1 MSRLDYKFFYRRY
14 LPHLQPLGGT
24 FFITF
29 RLAGSLPKSV
39 LERWDQEKRQAARSV
54 VSRKV
59 EEEMHRRHFR
69 EMESLLHKA
78 EHGPLWL
85 GQERIA
91 DIVAEGLRYRD
102 GKVYRLDAY
111 CIMPNHVHIV
121 FAPMPESEQE
131 DYSLAKILQS
141 LKGRTA
147 RKSNQSL
154 DREGAFWEHE
164 SYDHCVRDEEEWGRT
179 VAYVLNNP
187 VKAGLVRDWKEWKWN
202 YFRCEEK

>member
-1 MSRLDYKFFYRRY
+1 MGRLDYRFFYRRY

-39 LERWDQEKRQAARSV
+39 LERWDQEKRQAAHSI
-54 VSRKV
+54 VSRKA
-59 EEEMHRRHFR
+59 EEEIDRRHFR

-78 EHGPLWL
+78 EQGPLWL
-85 GQERIA
+85 GEARIA

-121 FAPMPESEQE
+121 FAPMPEDEKE
-131 DYSLAKILQS
+131 DYSLAKILFS
-141 LKGRTA
+141 LKGRTS
-147 RKSNQSL
+147 RKANQSL
-154 DREGAFWEHE
+154 DRAGAF
-164 SYDHCVRDEEEWGRT
+164 
-179 VAYVLNNP
+179 
-187 VKAGLVRDWKEWKWN
+187 
-202 YFRCEEK
+202 

>member
-14 LPHLQPLGGT
+14 LPHLQPRGAT

-39 LERWDQEKRQAARSV
+39 LERWDREKWQAARSG

-78 EHGPLWL
+78 EQGPLWL
-85 GQERIA
+85 GEERIA
-91 DIVAEGLRYRD
+91 DIVDEGLRYRD

-121 FAPMPESEQE
+121 FAPMPEDDEG
-131 DYSLAKILQS
+131 DHSLAKILHS
-141 LKGRTA
+141 LKGRTSRRA
-147 RKSNQSL
+147 NQSL
-154 DREGAFWEHE
+154 ARAGAFM
-164 SYDHCVRDEEEWGRT
+164 GT
-179 VAYVLNNP
+179 
-187 VKAGLVRDWKEWKWN
+187 
-202 YFRCEEK
+202 